1 MTGTDRPLFAV
12 PPGTVYL
19 DSAAQGP
26 RLRAV
31 LAAGHAALDASSAP
45 WRLGSA
51 QWREAIE
58 RVRTLA
64 ARCLDGDAEGV
75 ALVPSAAFG
84 LAIAARN
91 IPLSRGDVVAVLD
104 GQFPSNLLCW
114 QQRCAETGAHLHGIG
129 RGGDGW
135 TGAVLE
141 ALDRTPAIRVLTL
154 PHAYWHDGAL
164 LDLDAISARCQQG
177 DVSLVLDLSQS
188 LGTLPVDLARWKP
201 DFVVSVGHKW
211 MLGPTGLAYLWAA
224 PHWRAHGVSIE
235 QHWTARA
242 VDDWRFPVDAA
253 TPWRDGARRFD
264 AGGITDPLRLS
275 MAEAALGQLHDWG
288 LASLPERLGARTR
301 ALDAALRD
309 AGLEACVADG
319 HAPHFTGVRVP
330 AERMDAVGAALD
342 AAGIVCTRRHGLLR
356 VAPHLHVD
364 EADMTHVAETIAAAM
379 RG

>member
-1 MTGTDRPLFAV
+1 MTATDRPLFAV

-26 RLRAV
+26 RLHAV
-31 LAAGHAALDASSAP
+31 LAAGHAALDASIAP

-91 IPLSRGDVVAVLD
+91 LPLSRGDVVAVLD

-114 QQRCAETGAHLHGIG
+114 QQRCAETDAHLHGIE

-141 ALDRTPAIRVLTL
+141 ALDRLPAIRVLTL

-188 LGTLPVDLARWKP
+188 LGALPVDLARWKP

-364 EADMTHVAETIAAAM
+364 EADMTRVAETIAAAM

>member
-1 MTGTDRPLFAV
+1 MTAPDRPLFAV

-26 RLRAV
+26 RLHAV
-31 LAAGHAALDASSAP
+31 LAAGHAALDASIAP
-45 WRLGSA
+45 WRLGNA

-58 RVRTLA
+58 RIRVLA
-64 ARCLDGDAEGV
+64 AGCLDGDADGV

-91 IPLSRGDVVAVLD
+91 IPLARGDVVAVLD

-114 QQRCAETGAHLHGIG
+114 QRRCAETGARLHGIE
-129 RGGDGW
+129 RGDDSW
-135 TGAVLE
+135 TNAVLT
-141 ALDRTPAIRVLTL
+141 ALDRTPGIRVLTL

-164 LDLDAISARCQQG
+164 LDLDAISARCQRG
-177 DVSLVLDLSQS
+177 GVSLVLDLSQS
-188 LGTLPVDLARWKP
+188 LGALPVDLARWKP

-242 VDDWRFPVDAA
+242 VDDWRFPVDTA
-253 TPWRDGARRFD
+253 TPWRGGARRFD

-275 MAEAALGQLHDWG
+275 M
-288 LASLPERLGARTR
+288 PERLEARTR
-301 ALDAALRD
+301 ALDAALQD

-330 AERMDAVGAALD
+330 TGRMDAVGAALD
-342 AAGIVCTRRHGLLR
+342 GAGIVCTRRHGLLR
-356 VAPHLHVD
+356 IAPHLHVD
-364 EADMTHVAETIAAAM
+364 EADMAHVAETIAAAV

>member
-1 MTGTDRPLFAV
+1 MTAIDRPLFAV

-26 RLRAV
+26 RLHAV
-31 LAAGHAALDASSAP
+31 LAAGHAALDASIAP

-114 QQRCAETGAHLHGIG
+114 QQRCAEAGAHVHGIV
-129 RGGDGW
+129 RRDNGW

-188 LGTLPVDLARWKP
+188 LGALPVDLARWKP

-364 EADMTHVAETIAAAM
+364 QADMTHVAETIAAAM

>member
-1 MTGTDRPLFAV
+1 MTTHDRPLFAM

-26 RLRAV
+26 RLHAV
-31 LAAGHAALDASSAP
+31 LAAGHAALDASIAP
-45 WRLGSA
+45 WRLGNA

-58 RVRTLA
+58 RVRALA
-64 ARCLDGDAEGV
+64 AGCLDGDADGV

-91 IPLSRGDVVAVLD
+91 IPLARGDSVAVLD

-129 RGGDGW
+129 RGGEGW
-135 TGAVLE
+135 THAVLD
-141 ALDRTPAIRVLTL
+141 ALERTPAIRVLTL

-164 LDLDAISARCQQG
+164 LDLDAISARCQRN

-188 LGTLPVDLARWKP
+188 LGALPVDLARWRP

-211 MLGPTGLAYLWAA
+211 MLGPTGLGYLWAA

-275 MAEAALGQLHDWG
+275 MAEAALTQLHGWG
-288 LASLPERLGARTR
+288 LASLPARLGARTR

-330 AERMDAVGAALD
+330 TGRMDAVGAALD
-342 AAGIVCTRRHGLLR
+342 GAGIVCTRRHGLLR
-356 VAPHLHVD
+356 IAPHLHVD
-364 EADMTHVAETIAAAM
+364 EADMAHVAGTIAAAM